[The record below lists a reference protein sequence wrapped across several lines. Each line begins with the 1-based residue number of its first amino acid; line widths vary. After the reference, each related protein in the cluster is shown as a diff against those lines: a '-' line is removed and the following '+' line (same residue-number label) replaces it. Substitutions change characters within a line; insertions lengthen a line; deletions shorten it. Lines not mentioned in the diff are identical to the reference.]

1 MENLEL
7 LHNFDGKALLIALA
21 LWAAAFNA
29 WRAQR
34 FKRMWLDAEA
44 AFTVIARENVALRS
58 KRSQRYPDLEF
69 TYAPEMHK

>member
-44 AFTVIARENVALRS
+44 AFTVIARENMALRA

>member
-44 AFTVIARENVALRS
+44 AYTSIAKENVALRS
-58 KRSQRYPDLEF
+58 KRNQRRPDLEF
-69 TYAPEMHK
+69 TCAPGINK

>member
-7 LHNFDGKALLIALA
+7 LRNLDGKALLIGIFG
-21 LWAAAFNA
+21 WAALFNA

-34 FKRMWLDAEA
+34 FKRMWLNAEA
-44 AFTVIARENVALRS
+44 AFTVIARENTTLRS

-69 TYAPEMHK
+69 TCAPEMHK

>member
-34 FKRMWLDAEA
+34 FKRMWLFYLCYCESGFRAGR
-44 AFTVIARENVALRS
+44 INVGQFMLS
-58 KRSQRYPDLEF
+58 KTPLPASKL
-69 TYAPEMHK
+69 

>member
-44 AFTVIARENVALRS
+44 AYTAIAKENVALRS
-58 KRSQRYPDLEF
+58 KRNQRRPDLEF
-69 TYAPEMHK
+69 TCAPGINK

>member
-44 AFTVIARENVALRS
+44 AFTVIARENVALRA
-58 KRSQRYPDLEF
+58 KRNQRYLDLEF
-69 TYAPEMHK
+69 TYAPEIHK

>member
-1 MENLEL
+1 MDLSM
-7 LHNFDGKALLIALA
+7 FDGKALLIALA

-34 FKRMWLDAEA
+34 FKRMWLDAETA
-44 AFTVIARENVALRS
+44 YTAIARENTTLRS

-69 TYAPEMHK
+69 PCAPEMHK

>member
-1 MENLEL
+1 MDLSM
-7 LHNFDGKALLIALA
+7 FDGKALLIALA

-34 FKRMWLDAEA
+34 FKRMWLNAEA
-44 AFTVIARENVALRS
+44 AFTVIARENTTLRS
-58 KRSQRYPDLEF
+58 KRSQRYPDLDF

>member
-34 FKRMWLDAEA
+34 FKRMWLSAEA
-44 AFTVIARENVALRS
+44 AYTAIAKENAALRS
-58 KRSQRYPDLEF
+58 KRNQRYPDIHF
-69 TYAPEMHK
+69 TCAPEMHK

>member
-29 WRAQR
+29 WRAWR
-34 FKRMWLDAEA
+34 FKRMLVEAETA
-44 AFTVIARENVALRS
+44 YTAVARENVALRA

-69 TYAPEMHK
+69 TCAPEMHK

>member
-29 WRAQR
+29 WRAWR
-34 FKRMWLDAEA
+34 FKRMWLNAEA
-44 AFTVIARENVALRS
+44 AFTVVAKENARLWS

-69 TYAPEMHK
+69 TCAPETHK

>member
-34 FKRMWLDAEA
+34 FKRMWLNAEA
-44 AFTVIARENVALRS
+44 AFTVVAKENVTLRS